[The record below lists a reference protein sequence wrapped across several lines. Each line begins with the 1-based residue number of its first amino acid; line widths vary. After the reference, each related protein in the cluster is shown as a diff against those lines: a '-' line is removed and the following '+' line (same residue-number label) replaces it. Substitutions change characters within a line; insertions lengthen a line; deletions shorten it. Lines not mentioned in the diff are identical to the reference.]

1 MHADLSIFCGVQ
13 REIWDVQGC
22 FLQVAQMET
31 KQTQN
36 GYSAILILKLTH
48 LSAPCSL
55 GRRNFYHKR
64 LYYSSLTILYLLFLV
79 ARLKSKELLCFA
91 VRN

>member
-1 MHADLSIFCGVQ
+1 MYTDLSIICGVQ

-22 FLQVAQMET
+22 LLQVAQMET

-36 GYSAILILKLTH
+36 GPSVVLILESLPSL

-55 GRRNFYHKR
+55 SCR
-64 LYYSSLTILYLLFLV
+64 
-79 ARLKSKELLCFA
+79 
-91 VRN
+91 

>member
-1 MHADLSIFCGVQ
+1 MDYLCYIISSSPLPFHLFCCFPQAFVHLVLICLSLMHTDLSIICGVQ

-36 GYSAILILKLTH
+36 GYSVILIL
-48 LSAPCSL
+48 
-55 GRRNFYHKR
+55 
-64 LYYSSLTILYLLFLV
+64 
-79 ARLKSKELLCFA
+79 
-91 VRN
+91 

>member
-1 MHADLSIFCGVQ
+1 MHADLSIICGVQ

-36 GYSAILILKLTH
+36 GYSVILIL
-48 LSAPCSL
+48 
-55 GRRNFYHKR
+55 
-64 LYYSSLTILYLLFLV
+64 
-79 ARLKSKELLCFA
+79 
-91 VRN
+91 